1 MTKDEAIAFYRTQA
15 KLAAALG
22 CAQAAVAEWVEIPR
36 LRQFQLECISGGNLQ
51 ADRSA
56 MPKRSHDY
64 PKDRKQRGQ
73 TEAPAHAAP
82 VQATLAPPLDPD
94 VARGLQMAE
103 AAYKKAQRAKADGAA
118 PGPLSVDAEASS
130 PPHIEE
136 RHAAS
141 SNVVPTIAETPEE
154 QAQIDAALAELDPAE
169 REEMRQR
176 IARAASVRVVSPIE
190 ARLAAAAGAATST
203 SRAAAAPKARR
214 VEPWEMSDRTIMQKA
229 VELRISIPNGA
240 TFGHIRQLCLQQ
252 LARK

>member
-82 VQATLAPPLDPD
+82 VQATP
-94 VARGLQMAE
+94 ARQG
-103 AAYKKAQRAKADGAA
+103 AKADT
-118 PGPLSVDAEASS
+118 V
-130 PPHIEE
+130 
-136 RHAAS
+136 
-141 SNVVPTIAETPEE
+141 
-154 QAQIDAALAELDPAE
+154 
-169 REEMRQR
+169 
-176 IARAASVRVVSPIE
+176 
-190 ARLAAAAGAATST
+190 
-203 SRAAAAPKARR
+203 KA
-214 VEPWEMSDRTIMQKA
+214 
-229 VELRISIPNGA
+229 
-240 TFGHIRQLCLQQ
+240 
-252 LARK
+252 